1 MNPIKTTLLI
11 LGFAITCNQLHA
23 DTYYKW
29 IDDNGT
35 THYSSKPPKDRESS
49 PVHTNSRASGPV
61 SRMAP
66 KEKQAAN
73 SSEQT
78 EDGSTLYDAKA
89 NEEFCASAKDRL
101 NLIISS
107 NQVKQ
112 KSKDGNVVMLSED
125 QRQAEITR
133 VQEQILE
140 HCQ

>member
-35 THYSSKPPKDRESS
+35 THYSSKPPEDREAS
-49 PVHTNSRASGPV
+49 PVHTTGRASGPV

-66 KEKQAAN
+66 KPKTNKDN
-73 SSEQT
+73 SDGLE
-78 EDGSTLYDAKA
+78 EGSTAYDAEA
-89 NEEFCASAKDRL
+89 NEKFCSEAQNRL
-101 NLIISS
+101 NLMISS

-112 KSKDGNVVMLSED
+112 KNKDGSVVMLSEE
-125 QRQAEITR
+125 QRQG
-133 VQEQILE
+133 QIARIKDQISE